1 MLGVLYFYHMLTPLD
16 NFFAQQTEPAK
27 SCMEYLRAYIIKQSP
42 YITEEWKYGLPFY
55 YYNGKMFCY
64 LWTHKKYKQPYIGIV
79 KGAQLNHPDLLQEK
93 RKTMKILLV
102 DPTKDIP
109 LKTLNLLFK
118 EMLALY

>member
-16 NFFAQQTEPAK
+16 NFFAQQPEPAK

-64 LWTHKKYKQPYIGIV
+64 LWTHKKYKQYNI
-79 KGAQLNHPDLLQEK
+79 
-93 RKTMKILLV
+93 ILL
-102 DPTKDIP
+102 
-109 LKTLNLLFK
+109 LKSAFIVEITPHL
-118 EMLALY
+118 